1 MQEIEGEP
9 EYRAME
15 RLGANAQR
23 DVFDKIVDE
32 LRKQFRDDKRTIELL
47 CAEAGLIVVP
57 ETTQAEFEVC
67 ACACI
72 SECICDVFTCVSIV
86 HVLCMHRFQLSC
98 EARIFFVPAVFTVLL

>member
-1 MQEIEGEP
+1 MILYTTCLLVVQEIEGEP

-67 ACACI
+67 
-72 SECICDVFTCVSIV
+72 
-86 HVLCMHRFQLSC
+86 
-98 EARIFFVPAVFTVLL
+98 